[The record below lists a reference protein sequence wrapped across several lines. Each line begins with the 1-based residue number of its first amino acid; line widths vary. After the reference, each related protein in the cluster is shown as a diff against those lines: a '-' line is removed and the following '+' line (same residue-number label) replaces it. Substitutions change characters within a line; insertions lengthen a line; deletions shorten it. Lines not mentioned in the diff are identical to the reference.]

1 MPSVA
6 PQQRPV
12 NELFGSLIDSNS
24 FTISTTIADDDEERS
39 EFQRNPSLHLNQ
51 QEQEQQSLPSPPLK
65 EKSSSPLS
73 RSNLKRLFS
82 RSKIMNNRNNRNNN
96 NNSNSQEIDTAIP
109 IFQAEVV
116 PESTDYA
123 ATPTEYFQYTEEN
136 IRNDNPI
143 PTAPAFT
150 TITDDSPSAQAHAVT
165 WKTRFGSDKGR
176 IQALE
181 EKETIKRVSANAKGF
196 PYFESKRVEAGDAIA
211 KRRDR
216 EGFDVKVDKYFDE
229 SGLLVARR
237 AAEAAAA
244 GKSNSASGASG
255 VKKSND
261 TQEGYQVAEYNTEE
275 YDCKEY
281 QTTEYK
287 SIYD

>member
-1 MPSVA
+1 MSSVV

-12 NELFGSLIDSNS
+12 NELLGSLIDSNS
-24 FTISTTIADDDEERS
+24 FTISTRTHDDEERS

-51 QEQEQQSLPSPPLK
+51 QHNQSLPSPPSK

-82 RSKIMNNRNNRNNN
+82 RPKIMNNRNNNNN
-96 NNSNSQEIDTAIP
+96 NNNNNPQGVDTAIP
-109 IFQAEVV
+109 IIQAEVI
-116 PESTDYA
+116 PESTNYA
-123 ATPTEYFQYTEEN
+123 ATPTDYFQYTSEN
-136 IRNDNPI
+136 IQNDNPV

-165 WKTRFGSDKGR
+165 WKTRFGSDMGR
-176 IQALE
+176 IQAVE

-196 PYFESKRVEAGDAIA
+196 PYFESKRVEAADAIA

-216 EGFDVKVDKYFDE
+216 EGFDVKIDKYFDE

-244 GKSNSASGASG
+244 AGKNNTSGGSG

-287 SIYD
+287 SVYD